1 MKTLNSIQKL
11 AALAAVVA
19 TLGLGSAQAQT
30 AKTVEKPARKTEVK
44 APGEQQTKKTEN
56 KAKEA
61 NASVTKKESQ
71 PKETAKSTG
80 TKAVKDVKKEEA
92 VKADQK
98 TKTEKKVNK
107 TTNPSVKATGQDKLT
122 GEKHNGHPVYE
133 GPKGGKYYINENGNK
148 TYIK

>member
-1 MKTLNSIQKL
+1 MVKKTLNSIQKL
-11 AALAAVVA
+11 AVLAAVVA

-61 NASVTKKESQ
+61 NASATQKESQ
-71 PKETAKSTG
+71 AKETAKSTG

-92 VKADQK
+92 VKAD
-98 TKTEKKVNK
+98 
-107 TTNPSVKATGQDKLT
+107 S
-122 GEKHNGHPVYE
+122 
-133 GPKGGKYYINENGNK
+133 
-148 TYIK
+148 